1 MERMM
6 PDWESIFVPAAPP
19 AESVVRGTVT
29 FLVLLV
35 LIRAV
40 GQRESGGLGLTDV
53 LIFVLVAQ
61 AAGPALSPAHATLTD
76 GIVVVVTVLFW
87 SVAVD
92 GIAYRFPGFARLAKA
107 RPKLLI
113 ADGELNTH
121 VMRREFMSR
130 DEIYSHLRLHGIEDM
145 NRVRRAYLEPNGMIS
160 VLVDSPT
167 RGDDDTGH

>member
-1 MERMM
+1 MCAAGGRVHTHADN
-6 PDWESIFVPAAPP
+6 PKPAGSRDRRYGIRTACG
-19 AESVVRGTVT
+19 ALTAMGC
-29 FLVLLV
+29 
-35 LIRAV
+35 RAV
-40 GQRESGGLGLTDV
+40 DSRLT
-53 LIFVLVAQ
+53 
-61 AAGPALSPAHATLTD
+61 
-76 GIVVVVTVLFW
+76 
-87 SVAVD
+87 
-92 GIAYRFPGFARLAKA
+92 GIAYRFPGFACLAKA